1 MRESIA
7 AVIFFAARLL
17 CGCTVETALD
27 SPGGGILFTVA
38 FVVCVAVAIIYDK
51 KL

>member
-7 AVIFFAARLL
+7 AVIFFAAWLL
-17 CGCTVETALD
+17 CGCTVETVLD
-27 SPGGGILFTVA
+27 SPGGGALFAVA
-38 FVVCVAVAIIYDK
+38 FIVCVAVAIMYDK

>member
-1 MRESIA
+1 MQKA
-7 AVIFFAARLL
+7 AGVIFFIAWLL
-17 CGCTVETALD
+17 CGCTVETVMD

-38 FVVCVAVAIIYDK
+38 FVVCVAVAIMYDK